1 MLCLFYNRTTGL
13 FDSCRESDEIISID
27 SAFSLVYGTK
37 SNKVQEKLAGFLV
50 DELPNFDG
58 SKKVDINTQQII
70 DNPDYVPPPLVPV
83 EPVG

>member
-1 MLCLFYNRTTGL
+1 MICLFYNNLTGM
-13 FDSCRESDEIISID
+13 FDSCRESDDITSVE
-27 SAFSLVYGTK
+27 SAFNIAYGPRSGK
-37 SNKVQEKLAGFLV
+37 MGEKLAGILV
-50 DELPNFDG
+50 EDFPNFDG